1 MERINKLVT
10 VTNREIID
18 DLRNIPNVTLVYPL
32 KSFCVGFTDYFDISE
47 IDDYVLVNRILDDND
62 LDKLESILN
71 SSNIKG
77 IVFDDLG
84 IIDIVANL
92 DITKI
97 LLLDHLA
104 TNTKSIN
111 YYLEYVDS
119 VVVSNDLTEEEIRN
133 IVANVS
139 KPLVINV
146 FGLKTLMYSRR
157 LLLSNY
163 EMYHNLKEERIV
175 DASIEDKYFK
185 IVENDYGTLFYAK
198 NYYNAL
204 CLLNLDNVL
213 FFWYNPIFLDNE
225 KIIKLVLDNDIT
237 DINSELLFLDKKT
250 YYKVG
255 DVDA

>member
-62 LDKLESILN
+62 IDKLESILN

-175 DASIEDKYFK
+175 DANIEDKYFK

-204 CLLNLDNVL
+204 CLLDLDNVL

>member
-32 KSFCVGFTDYFDISE
+32 KSFCVGYTDYFDILE

-204 CLLNLDNVL
+204 CLLDLDNVL

>member
-18 DLRNIPNVTLVYPL
+18 DLRRDANITLVYPL
-32 KSFCVGFTDYFDISE
+32 KSFCVGYEVEFDISE

-92 DITKI
+92 NITKI

-204 CLLNLDNVL
+204 CLLDLDNVL

>member
-1 MERINKLVT
+1 MKKLVT

-18 DLRNIPNVTLVYPL
+18 DLRRDANITLVNPL
-32 KSFCVGFTDYFDISE
+32 KSFCVGYEVEFDISE

>member
-1 MERINKLVT
+1 MKNKLVT
-10 VTNREIID
+10 VINKDMIN
-18 DLRNIPNVTLVYPL
+18 DLRDIKDVEFLYPL
-32 KSFCVGFTDYFDISE
+32 KSFCVGYNLEFSIDE
-47 IDDYVLVNRILDDND
+47 IDGYILVNRILE
-62 LDKLESILN
+62 DKDIDIIEKLLAN
-71 SSNIKG
+71 SKAKG

-84 IIDIVANL
+84 VIEIVKDL
-92 DITKI
+92 PMIKI
-97 LLLDHLA
+97 LLLDHIA
-104 TNTKSIN
+104 TNYESIN

-175 DASIEDKYFK
+175 DANIEDKYFK

-204 CLLNLDNVL
+204 CLLDLDNVL

-255 DVDA
+255 DIDA